1 MVFAASHLIGIS
13 FAPRIKYVSDIALVS
28 FEKIKATKSSDNFMI
43 KPSQYASPTV
53 IKNNWDD
60 ILRLIAT
67 IKLKEHKASTV
78 LKRLSSYTKQ
88 HPLLNAL

>member
-1 MVFAASHLIGIS
+1 
-13 FAPRIKYVSDIALVS
+13 
-28 FEKIKATKSSDNFMI
+28 MI